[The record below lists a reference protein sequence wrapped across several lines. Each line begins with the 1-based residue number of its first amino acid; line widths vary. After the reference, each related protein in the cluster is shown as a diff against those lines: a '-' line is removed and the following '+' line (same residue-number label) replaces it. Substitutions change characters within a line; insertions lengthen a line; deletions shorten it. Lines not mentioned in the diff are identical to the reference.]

1 MTLAVQGLL
10 FSAVGGGEFI
20 IALNYKTFLRY

>member
-1 MTLAVQGLL
+1 MTLAVQDLL
-10 FSAVGGGEFI
+10 FSAVSVGEFI